1 MAYEASAGAGKT
13 RILTQKYVETLRKI
27 REHFPILAITFTNEA
42 ANEMKERVVRI
53 LKEEGEDELLKKV
66 LEEYSLLRIQTI
78 DSFLTHALAVFS
90 LEQGI
95 PPGFDIMVEEEGAE
109 EKQALWDEFFEEVFN
124 NPGLR
129 NEVMEI
135 VRRKGEEGGSFRVD
149 GEIEKAVHGI
159 MEKEIFFGDGEEM
172 LRRIE

>member
-1 MAYEASAGAGKT
+1 MNQTSVIPVHMLHFAGGGSMYRMAYEASAGAGKT

-78 DSFLTHALAVFS
+78 
-90 LEQGI
+90 
-95 PPGFDIMVEEEGAE
+95 
-109 EKQALWDEFFEEVFN
+109 
-124 NPGLR
+124 
-129 NEVMEI
+129 
-135 VRRKGEEGGSFRVD
+135 
-149 GEIEKAVHGI
+149 
-159 MEKEIFFGDGEEM
+159 
-172 LRRIE
+172 